1 MGGKSA
7 PAPDYTELAAVS
19 REAVAAGKELGT
31 RQLDFSER
39 QYDELKPLFE
49 SIAALQ
55 MEAQRDQ
62 IDQAQDY
69 YQYMQETFRPVER
82 GIVEDALAFSTES
95 YRERMAGE
103 AAAAAGRAFTN
114 LQRSASRADAA
125 RGLNPNS
132 PAARALRQQ
141 ANVEMAASRSQQ
153 MTGARDRAEQ
163 LGYARQLDAAGL
175 GRGLPGASAGAYA
188 GSVGAGTAAVGTSMA
203 AGNQYMAGLGAGAGT
218 MMSGYQ
224 TGMQGYGNI
233 LNSQTSIYNNAMNA
247 QGEFLGSVMGLGG
260 TLGGAAIGK
269 YSDRRLKED
278 IKFLYEDMNSGLN
291 VYEFSYTG
299 QPNRRFIGVMADEVE
314 EVFPEAVNYDDD
326 GYASVDYAAI
336 GMRMI
341 EVSEEVA

>member
-7 PAPDYTELAAVS
+7 SAPDYTELAAAS
-19 REAVAAGKELGT
+19 REAVAAGERLGN
-31 RQLDFSER
+31 RQLDFSEQ
-39 QYDELKPLFE
+39 QYAELSPIFRE
-49 SIAALQ
+49 IAAGQ
-55 MEAQRDQ
+55 IAAQDEQ
-62 IDQAQDY
+62 LAQARDY

-82 GIVEDALAFSTES
+82 GIVEDAMAFSTES

-153 MTGARDRAEQ
+153 MTGARDRAES

-188 GSVGAGTAAVGTSMA
+188 GSVGAGTAGVNTSMA
-203 AGNQYMAGLGAGAGT
+203 AGNQYMAGLGQGAGT

-224 TGMQGYGNI
+224 TGMQGFGNI
-233 LNSQTSIYNNAMNA
+233 VNSQTSIYNNAMNA

-260 TLGGAAIGK
+260 QLGAAAI
-269 YSDRRLKED
+269 SDRRLKED
-278 IKFLYEDMNSGLN
+278 IKFLHEDMNSGLN
-291 VYEFSYTG
+291 VYEFSYVG
-299 QPNRRFIGVMADEVE
+299 EPNRRFIGVMADEVE
-314 EVFPEAVNYDDD
+314 EVFPEAVHYGED

>member
-7 PAPDYTELAAVS
+7 PAPDYTELAAAS
-19 REAVAAGKELGT
+19 REAVAAGRELGN
-31 RQLDFSER
+31 RQIDFSER

-82 GIVEDALAFSTES
+82 GIVEDAMAFSTES

-153 MTGARDRAEQ
+153 MTGARDRAES

-188 GSVGAGTAAVGTSMA
+188 GSVGAGSAAVGTSMA
-203 AGNQYMAGLGAGAGT
+203 AGNQYMAGLGQGAGT

-233 LNSQTSIYNNAMNA
+233 VNSQTSIYNNAMNA

-260 TLGGAAIGK
+260 RLGAAYLG
-269 YSDRRLKED
+269 SDRRLKED
-278 IKFLYEDMNSGLN
+278 IKFLHEDMNSGLN
-291 VYEFSYTG
+291 VYEFSYVG
-299 QPNRRFIGVMADEVE
+299 EPNRRFIGVMADEVE
-314 EVFPEAVNYDDD
+314 EVFPEAVHYGED

>member
-7 PAPDYTELAAVS
+7 SAPDYTELAAAS
-19 REAVAAGKELGT
+19 REAVAAGERLGN
-31 RQLDFSER
+31 RQLDFSEQ
-39 QYDELKPLFE
+39 QYAELSPIFRE
-49 SIAALQ
+49 IAAGQ
-55 MEAQRDQ
+55 IAAQDEQ
-62 IDQAQDY
+62 LAQARDY

-82 GIVEDALAFSTES
+82 GIVEDAMAFSTES

-153 MTGARDRAEQ
+153 MTGARDRAES

-188 GSVGAGTAAVGTSMA
+188 GSVGAGSAAVGTSMA
-203 AGNQYMAGLGAGAGT
+203 AGNQYMAGLGQGAGT

-233 LNSQTSIYNNAMNA
+233 VNSQTSIYNNAMNA

-260 TLGGAAIGK
+260 QLGAAAI
-269 YSDRRLKED
+269 SDRRLKED
-278 IKFLYEDMNSGLN
+278 IKFLHEDMNSGLN
-291 VYEFSYTG
+291 VYEFSYVG
-299 QPNRRFIGVMADEVE
+299 EPNRRFIGVMADEVE
-314 EVFPEAVNYDDD
+314 EVFPEAVHYGED

>member
-7 PAPDYTELAAVS
+7 PAPDYSQLAAVS
-19 REAVAAGKELGT
+19 REAVAAGERIAQ
-31 RQLDFSER
+31 RQFDFSER
-39 QYDELKPLFE
+39 QYEELSPIFRE
-49 SIAALQ
+49 IAAGQ
-55 MEAQRDQ
+55 IAAQDEQ
-62 IDQAQDY
+62 LAQARDY

-82 GIVEDALAFSTES
+82 GIVEDAMAFSTES

-141 ANVEMAASRSQQ
+141 ANIEMAASRSQQ
-153 MTGARDRAEQ
+153 MTSARDRAEQ

-175 GRGLPGASAGAYA
+175 GRGLAGASAGAYA
-188 GSVGAGTAAVGTSMA
+188 GSVGAGTAGVNTSMA

-224 TGMQGYGNI
+224 TGLQGYGNI
-233 LNSQTSIYNNAMNA
+233 VNSQTSIYNNAMNA

-260 TLGGAAIGK
+260 QLGGAYLGTL
-269 YSDRRLKED
+269 SDRRLKED
-278 IKFLYEDMNSGLN
+278 IKFLHEDMNSGLN
-291 VYEFSYTG
+291 VYEFNYVG
-299 QPNRRFIGVMADEVE
+299 EPNRRFIGVMADEVE
-314 EVFPEAVNYDDD
+314 EVFPEAVHYGED

>member
-1 MGGKSA
+1 
-7 PAPDYTELAAVS
+7 
-19 REAVAAGKELGT
+19 
-31 RQLDFSER
+31 
-39 QYDELKPLFE
+39 
-49 SIAALQ
+49 
-55 MEAQRDQ
+55 
-62 IDQAQDY
+62 
-69 YQYMQETFRPVER
+69 MQETFRPVER
-82 GIVEDALAFSTES
+82 GIVEDAMAFSTES

-188 GSVGAGTAAVGTSMA
+188 GSVGAGTAGVNTSMA

-233 LNSQTSIYNNAMNA
+233 VNSQTSIYNNAMNA

-260 TLGGAAIGK
+260 RLGAAAI
-269 YSDRRLKED
+269 SDRRLKED
-278 IKFLYEDMNSGLN
+278 IKFLHEDMNSGLN
-291 VYEFSYTG
+291 VYEFSYVG
-299 QPNRRFIGVMADEVE
+299 EPNRRFIGVMADEVE
-314 EVFPEAVNYDDD
+314 EVFPEAVHYGED

>member
-7 PAPDYTELAAVS
+7 SAPDYTELAAAS
-19 REAVAAGKELGT
+19 REAVALGRELGN
-31 RQLDFSER
+31 RQIDFSER

-55 MEAQRDQ
+55 MEAQQEQITQGRDYF
-62 IDQAQDY
+62 DY
-69 YQYMQETFRPVER
+69 MKETFRPVER
-82 GIVEDALAFSTES
+82 GIVEDAMAFSTES

-188 GSVGAGTAAVGTSMA
+188 GSVGAGSAAVGTSMA

-224 TGMQGYGNI
+224 TGIQGFGNI
-233 LNSQTSIYNNAMNA
+233 VNSQTSVYGSQLEK
-247 QGEFLGSVMGLGG
+247 QGAIIGGLMGLGSAG
-260 TLGGAAIGK
+260 IGAM
-269 YSDRRLKED
+269 SDRRLKED
-278 IKFLYEDMNSGLN
+278 IKFLHEDMNSGLN
-291 VYEFSYTG
+291 VYEFSYVG
-299 QPNRRFIGVMADEVE
+299 EPNRRFIGVMADEVE
-314 EVFPEAVNYDDD
+314 EVFPEAVHYGED

>member
-7 PAPDYTELAAVS
+7 SAPDYTELAAAS
-19 REAVAAGKELGT
+19 REAVAAGERLGN
-31 RQLDFSER
+31 RQLDFSEQ
-39 QYDELKPLFE
+39 QYAELSPIFRE
-49 SIAALQ
+49 IAAGQ
-55 MEAQRDQ
+55 IAAQDEQ
-62 IDQAQDY
+62 LAQARDY

-82 GIVEDALAFSTES
+82 GIVEDAMAFSTES

-153 MTGARDRAEQ
+153 MTGARDRAES

-188 GSVGAGTAAVGTSMA
+188 GSVGAGSAAVGTSMA
-203 AGNQYMAGLGAGAGT
+203 AGNQYMAGLGQGAGT

-233 LNSQTSIYNNAMNA
+233 VNSQTSIYNNAMNA

-260 TLGGAAIGK
+260 QLGGAYLGA
-269 YSDRRLKED
+269 SDRRLKED
-278 IKFLYEDMNSGLN
+278 IKFLHEDMNSGLN
-291 VYEFSYTG
+291 VYEFSYVG
-299 QPNRRFIGVMADEVE
+299 EPNRRFIGVMADEVE
-314 EVFPEAVNYDDD
+314 EVFPEAVHYGED

>member
-7 PAPDYTELAAVS
+7 PAPDYSQLAAVS
-19 REAVAAGKELGT
+19 REAVAAGERIGN

-39 QYDELKPLFE
+39 QYNELSPIFQE
-49 SIAALQ
+49 IAAGQ
-55 MEAQRDQ
+55 IAAQDEQ
-62 IDQAQDY
+62 LTQARDY
-69 YQYMQETFRPVER
+69 YQYMQETFRPIER
-82 GIVEDALAFSTES
+82 GIVADAQAFSTES

-103 AAAAAGRAFTN
+103 AAATAGRAFTN

-141 ANVEMAASRSQQ
+141 ANVTQAASRSQQ

-175 GRGLPGASAGAYA
+175 GRGLAGASAGAYS
-188 GSVGAGTAAVGTSMA
+188 GSVGAGSAGVNTSMA
-203 AGNQYMAGLGAGAGT
+203 AGNQYMAGMSQGAGT
-218 MMSGYQ
+218 MMSGY
-224 TGMQGYGNI
+224 GLGVQGYGGI
-233 LNSQTSIYNNAMNA
+233 VDSQTSIYNNAMNA
-247 QGEFLGSVMGLGG
+247 QGEMLGSIVGAGASL
-260 TLGGAAIGK
+260 GAAYLG
-269 YSDRRLKED
+269 SDRRLKED
-278 IKFLYEDMNSGLN
+278 IKFLHEDMNSGLN
-291 VYEFSYTG
+291 VYEFSYIG
-299 QPNRRFIGVMADEVE
+299 EPNRRFIGVMADEVE
-314 EVFPEAVNYDDD
+314 EVFPEAVIYGAD

>member
-7 PAPDYTELAAVS
+7 PAPDYSQLAAVS
-19 REAVAAGKELGT
+19 REAVAAGERLGN
-31 RQLDFSER
+31 RQLDFSEQ
-39 QYDELKPLFE
+39 QYAELSPIFRE
-49 SIAALQ
+49 IAAGQ
-55 MEAQRDQ
+55 IAAQNEQ
-62 IDQAQDY
+62 LTQARDY

-188 GSVGAGTAAVGTSMA
+188 GSVGAGTAGVNTSMA

-233 LNSQTSIYNNAMNA
+233 VNSQTSIYNNAMNA

-260 TLGGAAIGK
+260 QLGAAYIG
-269 YSDRRLKED
+269 SDRRLKED
-278 IKFLYEDMNSGLN
+278 IKFLHEDMNSGLN
-291 VYEFSYTG
+291 VYEFSYVG
-299 QPNRRFIGVMADEVE
+299 EPNRRFIGVMADEVE
-314 EVFPEAVNYDDD
+314 EVFPEAVHYGED